1 MSEVAAIG
9 GESILLPFRAMG
21 VKVFPAQDSREA
33 EELLRDLVSR
43 EPPFAVILVT
53 EDLARNIMQGIREMA
68 RGGGVAISFI
78 PGSGGSLGLGRERMR
93 ALVRRAIGTDL

>member
-9 GESILLPFRAMG
+9 GESILLPFRALG
-21 VKVFPAQDSREA
+21 VKVFPAQDGREA
-33 EELLRDLVSR
+33 EELLRNLVSR

-53 EDLARNIMQGIREMA
+53 EDLARDIMPAISEVA

-78 PGSGGSLGLGRERMR
+78 PGPGGSLGLGRERMR
-93 ALVRRAIGTDL
+93 SLVRKAIGVDL